1 MALVTRKGKAFKSW
15 VRWAALTS
23 TLSPFRDMKAYL
35 PPGRSSMGPA
45 GTMRAFASVLRLWR
59 TIRLGHEIGDD
70 LALG

>member
-35 PPGRSSMGPA
+35 PPGALVHGPGRHDA
-45 GTMRAFASVLRLWR
+45 CIRVRTQAWR